1 MRVSS
6 CITLYSKLHIIFSL
20 FDRTIATLI
29 LHAINLAFAKIPL
42 GMHTIWACLATSAVL
57 FVLSFLLRLGVST
70 ILPFELTI
78 VGVLTMIVSDILYG
92 MIKFIPMKDKRTGQT
107 KRWAIG
113 TVSSSISDGPLLEFS
128 HFCNSTTPNTGT
140 WLHMPASH
148 RFDLKARAA
157 VKRNIQTT
165 YVIIDFSLNVNI
177 ILIIRSFFS

>member
-1 MRVSS
+1 M
-6 CITLYSKLHIIFSL
+6 
-20 FDRTIATLI
+20 FDRSGAVLT
-29 LHAINLAFAKIPL
+29 LHATNLAFAKIPI
-42 GMHTIWACLATSAVL
+42 GVHIIWACLAISLVTL
-57 FVLSFLLRLGVST
+57 MLSFLLRLGVST
-70 ILPFELTI
+70 ILPFEQI
-78 VGVLTMIVSDILYG
+78 FVGGLSFIFTDILYG
-92 MIKFIPMKDKRTGQT
+92 MIKFIPVKDKRTGQT

-128 HFCNSTTPNTGT
+128 HFCNSTTLNTGT

>member
-42 GMHTIWACLATSAVL
+42 GVHTIWACLATSAVL

-70 ILPFELTI
+70 ILPFEVTI

-92 MIKFIPMKDKRTGQT
+92 MIKFIPIKNKRTGQT

-113 TVSSSISDGPLLEFS
+113 IFLSCISDEQLYLQFS
-128 HFCNSTTPNTGT
+128 HFCNSTTLNTGT

-157 VKRNIQTT
+157 VKRGVQTA
-165 YVIIDFSLNVNI
+165 
-177 ILIIRSFFS
+177 

>member
-1 MRVSS
+1 M
-6 CITLYSKLHIIFSL
+6 
-20 FDRTIATLI
+20 FDRINLNLV
-29 LHAINLAFAKIPL
+29 LHAMNLAFAKIPI
-42 GMHTIWACLATSAVL
+42 GVHTVWACISGSLFPVL
-57 FVLSFLLRLGVST
+57 LSFLLRLGVST
-70 ILPFELTI
+70 ILPFEVTI
-78 VGVLTMIVSDILYG
+78 VGVLTMIVSDIVYG

-113 TVSSSISDGPLLEFS
+113 TVSSSISDKPLLEFS
-128 HFCNSTTPNTGT
+128 HFCNSTTLNTGT